1 MEEIITFSSVIV
13 VLLTFLF
20 GYLERRAS
28 DRRQRTLEFLL
39 KIIEGEGTIHEAHLY
54 FAAWIR
60 DNRVIE
66 NDEVSQDDDLVI
78 IKLLDFYDLIAD
90 TTMKGVIDR
99 QMIILHLG
107 GRMRSAFSLLS
118 NYIQHRRERLN
129 RPRLYMPLET
139 FINEHILNSDV

>member
-39 KIIEGEGTIHEAHLY
+39 KIIEGEGTIHEAHLC
-54 FAAWIR
+54 FAAWVR
-60 DNRVIE
+60 GNRVIE
-66 NDEVSQDDDLVI
+66 NDEVSQNDDQVI
-78 IKLLDFYDLIAD
+78 IKLLDFYYLIAD

-99 QMIILHLG
+99 QMIILL
-107 GRMRSAFSLLS
+107 
-118 NYIQHRRERLN
+118 
-129 RPRLYMPLET
+129 
-139 FINEHILNSDV
+139 